1 MGREGDYVTKGVIG
15 QVQQHSLPGV
25 LPVVAPLDGVGLPIS
40 PQVVGSV
47 GGGHH
52 WLCLARLIV

>member
-1 MGREGDYVTKGVIG
+1 MKGVMG
-15 QVQQHSLPGV
+15 PVQWHSLPVV
-25 LPVVAPLDGVGLPIS
+25 LPVVAPVLVLDGVGLPGS

-52 WLCLARLIV
+52 WLCLERLIV